1 MTTET
6 VNIFEQASRMK
17 LRFDTSVGRVSVED
31 LWDLPLSSSNKPNLD
46 AIAVDLNRAL
56 KGTEESFVRNVKKD
70 ALLQLKFD
78 IVKHVIDT
86 RVAENAAKT
95 EAAQKQAQRDKL
107 DDLIARKEDAK
118 LEELSV
124 DELKEMRK
132 AL

>member
-70 ALLQLKFD
+70 AILQLKFD

-95 EAAQKQAQRDKL
+95 EEAQKQAQRDKL
-107 DDLIARKEDAK
+107 DNLIARKEDAK

-132 AL
+132 SL

>member
-31 LWDLPLSSSNKPNLD
+31 LWDLPLSSANKPNLD

-70 ALLQLKFD
+70 AILQLKFY

-107 DDLIARKEDAK
+107 DNLIARKEDAK

-132 AL
+132 LL